1 MVMVT
6 VRELLFFLMAIL
18 TELLTPLLMSLHFSQ
33 QAWHELPMAKLQVT
47 LASVLPGTTA
57 TLWTSV
63 VSVRKEPLMGLLS
76 STLIHTLPTHISL
89 HGQLQAVHQ

>member
-1 MVMVT
+1 MVMVA

-18 TELLTPLLMSLHFSQ
+18 SELLTPLLISLHFSQ

-63 VSVRKEPLMGLLS
+63 VSETLMGLLS

-89 HGQLQAVHQ
+89 HGQLQAVH